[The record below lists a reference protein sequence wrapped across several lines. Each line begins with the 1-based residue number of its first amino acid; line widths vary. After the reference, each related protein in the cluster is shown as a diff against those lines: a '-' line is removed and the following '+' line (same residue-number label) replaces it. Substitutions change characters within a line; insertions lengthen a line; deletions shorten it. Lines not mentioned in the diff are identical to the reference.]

1 MHIQKMKKKIIVDET
16 IDDKIIELN
25 KVSTLKNDLNNQPGT
40 GTLYGY
46 KTSNNGSGDDAF
58 KDCLNLA
65 LETHRPFIWIY
76 AKDHNKNSNQF
87 ANDMNFYQKAFSPV
101 IASYE
106 SVLGYFRAKDDGSG
120 PKACKDAY
128 DFFENNVYMKNAGGR
143 KATCNIHEAFLFHY
157 YINIFLRLISR
168 RNLQIQITHTKYFL
182 QLCSTSKFIPP
193 CPDVWFLKNIYNPSG
208 SALVNL
214 ETRRNFCLAIP
225 SFL

>member
-143 KATCNIHEAFLFHY
+143 KATCNIIGFYAERENGEVVTHSEIVPLSQHKEGESYLEPFTTLVGGWIKAF
-157 YINIFLRLISR
+157 NAM
-168 RNLQIQITHTKYFL
+168 N
-182 QLCSTSKFIPP
+182 
-193 CPDVWFLKNIYNPSG
+193 
-208 SALVNL
+208 
-214 ETRRNFCLAIP
+214 
-225 SFL
+225 